1 MGLIQEMTESV
12 QDYVLDVIYE
22 RKQGKLVKSARAF
35 LRVLSVL
42 FTWVVQLRIR
52 LYNIGIFKTKSLGC
66 MIVSIGNITVGG
78 TGKTPAVELFAKA
91 LLKEGRKVAVISRG
105 YRSSSRFRMKRF
117 MKKWFLLIPKDKHVK
132 VVSDGKKIY
141 LNSYLAGDEPYML
154 AKNLPGVVVVADKDR
169 IRAGEYVIQKY
180 GIDTIILDDGYQYL
194 TLNPRYDVV
203 LVDTTNPFG
212 NNFLLPRGI
221 LRESVANLNRANL
234 FMLTKAE
241 KGKDYTELKNTVRQN
256 NYNAD
261 FVECRHKSVAL
272 VNVMDKSV
280 KELSYLKGKKV
291 GVVSAIADPVGF
303 ENAVSDLGGHIVFAK
318 RFQDHHRFSTRELR
332 DILKSGSRKNIT
344 ALITT
349 EKDAV
354 RFPKLTSTRGIQL
367 YYLQVKMEIISGE
380 DDFKKCI
387 SSLCFR

>member
-22 RKQGKLVKSARAF
+22 RKKGKLVSVVRAVLGILSAIF
-35 LRVLSVL
+35 G
-42 FTWVVQLRIR
+42 WIVQLRIR
-52 LYNIGIFKTKSLGC
+52 LYNIGILSTKSLGC

-91 LLKEGRKVAVISRG
+91 LLKEGRKVAIISRG

-117 MKKWFLLIPKDKHVK
+117 IKKLFMMMPKDKHVK

-154 AKNLPGVVVVADKDR
+154 AKNLPGVVVVVDKDR

-194 TLNPRYDVV
+194 PLNPRYDVV

-212 NNFLLPRGI
+212 NTHMLPRGI
-221 LRESVANLNRANL
+221 LREPTTNLNRANL
-234 FMLTKAE
+234 FMLTKAK
-241 KGKDYTELKNTVRQN
+241 KGKDYSDLKNSIRQN
-256 NYNAD
+256 NYSAD
-261 FVECRHKSVAL
+261 FVECRHRSVSL
-272 VNVMDKSV
+272 VNVMDGSV
-280 KELSYLKGKKV
+280 KELSFLKGKRV
-291 GVVSAIADPVGF
+291 GVISAIADPYGF
-303 ENAVSDLGGHIVFAK
+303 ENAVSELGGNIVFTR
-318 RFQDHHRFSTRELR
+318 RFQDHHRFSTKELR
-332 DILKSGSRKNIT
+332 DILKDGTRKNIT

-354 RFPKLTSTRGIQL
+354 RFPKLTSTRGIQV
-367 YYLQVKMEIISGE
+367 YYLQVEMEIISGE
-380 DDFKKCI
+380 EDFKKCV